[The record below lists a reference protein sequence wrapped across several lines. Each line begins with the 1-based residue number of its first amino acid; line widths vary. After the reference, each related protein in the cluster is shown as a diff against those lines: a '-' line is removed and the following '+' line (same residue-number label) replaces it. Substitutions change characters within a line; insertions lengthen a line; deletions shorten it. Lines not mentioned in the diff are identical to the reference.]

1 MMSMKLLPRLARL
14 AAIPMLLVSCLAIIA
29 AASPAASAASAAPLA
44 TSARDGWVR
53 IAHLSPQ
60 APAMDIY
67 LYPFGDPAH
76 PTVLRD
82 VSYGDVSAYMTLAPG
97 EYTVAMRGLDA
108 PATSHPALVSSFMV
122 GAKTAYT
129 VAALGPDPGL
139 RVVVLQDQ
147 TTAPKGQAL
156 VRVVQA
162 SLKDHHV
169 TVSYG
174 STVLATQLAFGSA
187 TPYAAVAAG
196 THPVQVT
203 ASGDDATTT
212 PLQLPADTV
221 HTIVVLDSSS
231 GLTTDDLTDA
241 VGSQLMPSGGAATGF
256 GGTALPPPADLAPWL
271 LLTVA
276 GGLLIAAGA
285 AGLGWPR
292 RRAAIQR

>member
-1 MMSMKLLPRLARL
+1 MSMKLLPRLARL

-29 AASPAASAASAAPLA
+29 AASPAASAAPLA
-44 TSARDGWVR
+44 TSAQDGWVR

-67 LYPFGDPAH
+67 LYPFGDPVH

-82 VSYGDVSAYMTLAPG
+82 VSYGDVSAYMELAPG
-97 EYTVAMRGLDA
+97 EYTVAMRGFDA

-122 GAKTAYT
+122 SAKTAYT

-162 SLKDHHV
+162 SLKDDHV
-169 TVSYG
+169 TLSYG

-196 THPVQVT
+196 AHSVQVT

-212 PLQLPADTV
+212 PLQLTADTV

-271 LLTVA
+271 LLTLA

>member
-1 MMSMKLLPRLARL
+1 MKLLRRLARL

-29 AASPAASAASAAPLA
+29 AASPAASAAPLA
-44 TSARDGWVR
+44 TSAQDGWVR
-53 IAHLSPQ
+53 VAHLSPQ

-67 LYPFGDPAH
+67 LYPFGDPVH

-82 VSYGDVSAYMTLAPG
+82 VSYGDVSAYMQLAPG
-97 EYTVAMRGLDA
+97 EYTVAMRGFDA
-108 PATSHPALVSSFMV
+108 PATSHPALVSGFMV
-122 GAKTAYT
+122 GVKTAYT

-156 VRVVQA
+156 VRVLQA
-162 SLKDHHV
+162 SLKEDHV

-196 THPVQVT
+196 ADSVKVT

-212 PLQLPADTV
+212 PLQLAADTV
-221 HTIVVLDSSS
+221 HTIVVIDSSS
-231 GLTTDDLTDA
+231 GLTTDVLTDA

-292 RRAAIQR
+292 RRVAIQR

>member
-1 MMSMKLLPRLARL
+1 MKLPRRLARL
-14 AAIPMLLVSCLAIIA
+14 AAIPLLLVSCVAIMA
-29 AASPAASAASAAPLA
+29 AASPAASAAPLA
-44 TSARDGWVR
+44 ATSTQDGWVR

-76 PTVLRD
+76 PTVLKD

-97 EYTVAMRGLDA
+97 QYTLAMRGFDA
-108 PATSHPALVSSFMV
+108 PASSHPALVSSFMV
-122 GAKTAYT
+122 SAKTAYT

-139 RVVVLQDQ
+139 RVEVLQDQ
-147 TTAPKGQAL
+147 TTAPKGQSL
-156 VRVVQA
+156 VRIVQA
-162 SLKDHHV
+162 SLKDDHV

-187 TPYAAVAAG
+187 TGYVAVAPGA
-196 THPVQVT
+196 HSVQVT
-203 ASGDDATTT
+203 ASGDATAT
-212 PLQLPADTV
+212 PLQLTANTV

-241 VGSQLMPSGGAATGF
+241 AGSQLMPSGGAATGF
-256 GGTALPPPADLAPWL
+256 GGTALPPPADLTPWML
-271 LLTVA
+271 MTLA
-276 GGLLIAAGA
+276 GGFHIAAGA

-292 RRAAIQR
+292 RRAAIR